1 MAGNQGAEAMKI
13 LITGGT
19 GLIGRA
25 LVQRLCP
32 RYSITVL
39 TRQPKRAIECFGNT
53 VQTLGSLDEI
63 KAISDYCAVINLQ
76 GEGIADKRWSDRQK
90 LRIEQSRWNI
100 TRQLTEL
107 IQQAEQPPAVFIS
120 GSAIGIYGSRDSTP
134 VTEHS
139 AIQANDFAHHLC
151 AEWERLALAAQS
163 QRTRV
168 CVLRTGVVLAPKGGA
183 LQKMLPPYLLGLG
196 GPVGHGEQG
205 FSWVQL
211 DDIVGIIEHL
221 LEHPECQG
229 TYNGTAP
236 QPVSQAEFSR
246 SIAKVLRK
254 SHFMR
259 VPGVVLKLALGEL
272 SSMLLTGQY
281 VLPERTLA
289 AGYSFKYPTVEAAL
303 RACLLPP
310 SD

>member
-1 MAGNQGAEAMKI
+1 MKL

-25 LVQRLCP
+25 LVQRLCQ
-32 RYSITVL
+32 RYQITVL
-39 TRQPKRAIECFGNT
+39 TRHPKRAIDCFGKS
-53 VQTLGSLDEI
+53 VQTLSSLAEI
-63 KAISDYCAVINLQ
+63 KSISDYCAVINLQ
-76 GEGIADKRWSDRQK
+76 GEGIADKRWSERQK
-90 LRIEQSRWNI
+90 LRIEQSRWTI

-107 IQQAEQPPAVFIS
+107 MQQAEQPPAVFIS
-120 GSAIGIYGSRDSTP
+120 GSAIGIYGPRDSTP
-134 VTEHS
+134 VTEAS
-139 AIQANDFAHHLC
+139 SVQGNDFAHHLC

-163 QRTRV
+163 PRTRV

-196 GPVGHGEQG
+196 GPLGHGKQG
-205 FSWVQL
+205 FSWIQL

-221 LEHPECQG
+221 LEHADCQG
-229 TYNGTAP
+229 IYNGTAP
-236 QPVSQAEFSR
+236 NPVSQAELSA

-259 VPGVVLKLALGEL
+259 VPGLVLKLALGEL

-281 VLPERTLA
+281 VLPERTQA
-289 AGYSFKYPTVEAAL
+289 AGYVFKYPTVEAAL

-310 SD
+310 SE

>member
-1 MAGNQGAEAMKI
+1 MKL

-25 LVQRLCP
+25 LIPRLCQ

-39 TRQPKRAIECFGNT
+39 TRTPQRAIDCFGQS
-53 VQTLGSLDEI
+53 VQTLGSLAEI
-63 KAISDYCAVINLQ
+63 KSISDYAAVINLQ
-76 GEGIADKRWSDRQK
+76 GEGIADKRWSSRQK
-90 LRIEQSRWNI
+90 LRIEQSRWAI

-120 GSAIGIYGSRDSTP
+120 GSAIGVFGARDNIP
-134 VTEHS
+134 VTESS

-163 QRTRV
+163 PRTRV

-183 LQKMLPPYLLGLG
+183 LAKMLPPYLLGLG
-196 GPVGHGEQG
+196 GPLGAGEQG
-205 FSWVQL
+205 FSWIQL

-221 LEHPECQG
+221 LEHAECQG
-229 TYNGTAP
+229 IYNGTAP

-246 SIAKVLRK
+246 TIAKVLRK

-259 VPGVVLKLALGEL
+259 VPGFVLRWALGEL
-272 SSMLLTGQY
+272 SSMLLSGQY
-281 VLPERTLA
+281 VLPERTQA
-289 AGYSFKYPTVEAAL
+289 AGYVFKYPTVEAAL